1 MPAIAAPSLATR
13 LGRFEMRRL
22 LGKSAQL
29 MTWLAW
35 DPAAR
40 REVMVCLPR
49 QPLPPALLAPW
60 QQLAQRAARLAHP
73 RLLPPLEV
81 GREDQ
86 WPYAVYAREGV
97 VTLAE
102 RMAAG
107 TPPPAEAVQWTCDA
121 LEGLAYA
128 HEAGLVHLDLGLH
141 TQVIDA
147 NDHVALI
154 GLGLAWPLA
163 RPLPVGATA
172 GSSAASAAA
181 TRSALDLDDPHQRR
195 EAAERD
201 VLMQGLLL
209 HLLLAD
215 RPPLDDGDLS
225 SVAERIGREI
235 VRLPWTTPQP
245 VPEPLRAIA
254 NRACDRQPRQRY
266 LSARTLLRA
275 LQGWLEAQAQ
285 SAGGPLSALMDR
297 VATVGVLPGRKG
309 LASRVSRLARMEG
322 QRLDEMVELI
332 HQDPGL
338 VCALLREINAAQ
350 FHGHGTGAV
359 TSMRR
364 AVLLM
369 GVRGVGQTAQGLRPW
384 PGALTGGPD
393 SPAAGAL
400 EDGLRRACMAGVVA
414 DILCPPGTDSQETL
428 IAAMLQSLGRLVVL
442 YHLPD
447 EAAQIERLQ
456 QPAPPA
462 APGEPETP
470 GMSREAAVAA
480 VLGLDL
486 EQVGLTV
493 VRQWGLDSQVLSAMH
508 PLSRQAPVRKPDDH
522 AGVMRAT
529 ASAANEVV
537 EAAHLSPP
545 PRRMAALNQVVQ
557 RYARALDLSLKEV
570 QAALVD
576 ARRQMDDLDL
586 LTDS

>member
-1 MPAIAAPSLATR
+1 MPALSGPSLAAPSLAAR
-13 LGRFEMRRL
+13 VGRFEMRRL

-35 DPAAR
+35 DPSAR
-40 REVMVCLPR
+40 SEVFICLPR
-49 QPLPPALLAPW
+49 QPLPAAWVDGWL
-60 QQLAQRAARLAHP
+60 QTAQRVARLSHP
-73 RLLPPLEV
+73 RLPAPLEI
-81 GREDQ
+81 GRDTH
-86 WPYAVYAREGV
+86 WPYAVYAREGW
-97 VTLAE
+97 TSLAE
-102 RMAAG
+102 AITAG
-107 TPPPAEAVQWTCDA
+107 SPPPPEAAQWCSDA
-121 LEGLAYA
+121 LEGLAYL
-128 HEAGLVHLDLGLH
+128 HEAGLAHLDIGLH
-141 TQVIDA
+141 TQVLDGQG
-147 NDHVALI
+147 HVAVI
-154 GLGLAWPLA
+154 GAGLAWPLA
-163 RPLPVGATA
+163 RPAPGLPVLRAP
-172 GSSAASAAA
+172 
-181 TRSALDLDDPHQRR
+181 LDWDDAHQRR

-209 HLLLAD
+209 HLLLANH
-215 RPPLDDGDLS
+215 PPLDDPDLS
-225 SVAERIGREI
+225 SAAERVGREI
-235 VRLPWTTPQP
+235 VRLPWSTPQP
-245 VPEPLRAIA
+245 VPEALRAIV

-266 LSARTLLRA
+266 LNARTLLRA

-297 VATVGVLPGRKG
+297 VATVGVLPGRPS
-309 LASRVSRLARMEG
+309 LPQRIVHLARMEG

-350 FHGHGTGAV
+350 FHGHGTGSV

-369 GVRGVGQTAQGLRPW
+369 GVRGVSETARGLRTW
-384 PGALTGGPD
+384 PGALTDGPD
-393 SPAAGAL
+393 SPAAQAL

-428 IAAMLQSLGRLVVL
+428 IAAMLQSLGHLVLL

-447 EAAQIERLQ
+447 EAAQIARLQ

-470 GMSREAAVAA
+470 GMQRDAAVAA
-480 VLGLDL
+480 VLGMDL
-486 EQVGLTV
+486 EEIGHTV
-493 VRQWGLDSQVLSAMH
+493 VKGWGLDSQVLAAMR

-529 ASAANEVV
+529 ASAANEII

-545 PRRMAALNQVVQ
+545 PRRMAALNHVVQ
-557 RYARALDLSLKEV
+557 RYARALDLSLKDV

-576 ARRQMDDLDL
+576 ARRQIEDLEL
-586 LTDS
+586 PPAR

>member
-35 DPAAR
+35 DPAAG

-49 QPLPPALLAPW
+49 QPLPAAWLGTW
-60 QQLAQRAARLAHP
+60 QLTAQRAARLEHP
-73 RLLPPLEV
+73 RLLAPLEI

-86 WPYAVYAREGV
+86 WPYAVYPREGL

-102 RMAAG
+102 RIATG
-107 TPPPAEAVQWTCDA
+107 TPPPSESAQWCCDA
-121 LEGLAYA
+121 LEGMAYA
-128 HEAGLVHLDLGLH
+128 HEAGQAHLDVGLH

-154 GLGLAWPLA
+154 GLGLAWPLT
-163 RPLPVGATA
+163 RPQPPGTP
-172 GSSAASAAA
+172 AAA
-181 TRSALDLDDPHQRR
+181 TARQPLDLDDAHQRR

-201 VLMQGLLL
+201 VMMQGLLL

-215 RPPLDDGDLS
+215 HPPLDDADLS

-297 VATVGVLPGRKG
+297 VATVGVLPGRRG
-309 LASRVSRLARMEG
+309 LASRIARLARMEG

-369 GVRGVGQTAQGLRPW
+369 GLRGISQTAQGLRPW
-384 PGALTGGPD
+384 PGALVGGPD
-393 SPAAGAL
+393 SPAAHAL
-400 EDGLRRACMAGVVA
+400 EEGLRRACMAGVVA

-428 IAAMLQSLGRLVVL
+428 IAAMLQSLGRLVLL

-456 QPAPPA
+456 QPTPPA

-486 EQVGLTV
+486 EQVGVTV

-529 ASAANEVV
+529 ASAANEII

-545 PRRMAALNQVVQ
+545 PRRLAALNQVVQ

-570 QAALVD
+570 QGALVD

-586 LTDS
+586 LAEG